1 MNSFILKRAVLPL
14 LTALA
19 GVFLLAPAGATLQ
32 GLQVGAEAPDF
43 NLKSFTG
50 EPAGFAGLHGDKL
63 TIVLFWATWSR
74 NSEAALTRME
84 ELYRRYRSDG
94 LGVIAVN
101 ANGQTLSP
109 EAEADILA
117 TAKRLDLTF
126 PLLLDDRL
134 RTFHDFGVIA
144 LPTLVVLSPE
154 RTIRYEMS
162 GYPLTGVGDMVDF
175 VTATVE
181 GRTLK
186 PEVVQKTG
194 YQPDSRAL
202 HFFNMGRKTL
212 KSRRMMDTAEM
223 WFKKAVAADD
233 RFVEPRLS
241 LGRFYLSRKEYDK
254 AAEQF
259 SGVLA
264 QEPEN
269 VVALCEGAMLL
280 DGQGRPEE
288 AIAMLRKTMQ
298 KDPYYTPCYYYLG
311 YLTGREGS
319 LEDALPLFDQALE
332 INRASA
338 DIPLYMGR
346 MYEERQEPQLAAEA
360 YRKALETLLRGR

>member
-1 MNSFILKRAVLPL
+1 MKSFILKRALPPL
-14 LTALA
+14 LAALA

-43 NLKSFTG
+43 RLKTLAG
-50 EPAGFAGLHGDKL
+50 EPGDFAGLRGDKL

-74 NSEAALTRME
+74 SSEAALTRME
-84 ELYRRYRSDG
+84 ELYRRYRGEG

-101 ANGQTLSP
+101 ANGQTLTQ
-109 EAEADILA
+109 ETKEEVIA

-126 PLLLDDRL
+126 PLLFDDRL

-144 LPTLVVLSPE
+144 LPTLAVLSPE

-162 GYPLTGVGDMVDF
+162 GYPLMGVGEMVDF
-175 VTATVE
+175 VTATLE
-181 GRTLK
+181 GRG
-186 PEVVQKTG
+186 PSPRIAEKTG
-194 YQPDSRAL
+194 YRPDSRAL

-212 KSRRMMDTAEM
+212 KSRRMMNTAEM
-223 WFKKAVAADD
+223 WFKKAIEADD
-233 RFVEPRLS
+233 RFAEPRLS
-241 LGRFYLSRKEYDK
+241 LGRFYLARREYDK

-259 SGVLA
+259 TRVLA
-264 QEPEN
+264 QDPEN

-280 DGQGRPEE
+280 DGQGRPGE
-288 AIAMLRKTMQ
+288 AITMLEKARR

-319 LEDALPLFDQALE
+319 LEEALPLFEQALE

-338 DIPLYMGR
+338 DIPLHKGR
-346 MYEERQEPQLAAEA
+346 MYEERQEPERAAES
-360 YRKALETLLRGR
+360 YRRALEALLGET